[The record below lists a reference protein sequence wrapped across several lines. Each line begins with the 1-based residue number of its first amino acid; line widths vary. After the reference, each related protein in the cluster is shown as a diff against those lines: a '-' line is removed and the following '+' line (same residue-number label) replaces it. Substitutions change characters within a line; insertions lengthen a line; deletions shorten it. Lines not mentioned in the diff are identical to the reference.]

1 MLDKTESKASKDMM
15 FILTASL
22 ITVNGEKIQLVVS
35 SQHIKNKIYVL
46 LKLWI
51 KVIKYIINYQLLY

>member
-1 MLDKTESKASKDMM
+1 MLDKTESKAPKDMM
-15 FILTASL
+15 FILIASL

-46 LKLWI
+46 LKSWI
-51 KVIKYIINYQLLY
+51 KVIK